1 MVKPMIS
8 NEHNANMT
16 NDLKK
21 IVSDDSLLH
30 FLLDKCKMTVE
41 DAESEIE
48 DMKNKVYLE
57 NHKFNVWQGKD
68 GRWRTYLP
76 DESNKDK
83 RKMIA
88 KGTREKLDSAVI
100 SYYKGV
106 EDKTSERRVTL
117 RTFYQTWLDY
127 KKLKT
132 TSSIYIRRIHN
143 DWEKYYL
150 DDPLIDVPLQ
160 KLTYDRLE
168 EWALKKIRT
177 NELTKKQYYNMTVII
192 RQSLEYAVQKDII
205 AENPFSR
212 VSIDRKL
219 FHSEKKPADETQVF
233 LTDEQPLIEKEAYKD
248 FQETGDTACLA
259 VPFLYQTG
267 LRLGEIVALKESD
280 ITGKYLHIQ
289 RTETKQTEQNPDGSW
304 KPIRYAVVGHTK
316 SEAGDRLVYL
326 SSTARTILQLVIQS
340 NQEHGYYDNGYLFL
354 NANGRIHGRSVDT
367 RIRKYCRYIGID
379 EKSSHKARKTYI
391 SSLIDAGVNINEIR
405 RQVGHEDERTT
416 YRNYCF
422 NRMPQSETENMLE
435 KVLAHR
441 KAEDSEKCNHV

>member
-1 MVKPMIS
+1 MVKPMDRNKNIANSVNNIEKVIS
-8 NEHNANMT
+8 EEP
-16 NDLKK
+16 
-21 IVSDDSLLH
+21 ILH
-30 FLLDKCKMTVE
+30 FLLNKCNMTLE

-48 DMKNKVYLE
+48 DMNNKRYLE
-57 NHKFNVWQGKD
+57 NHKFNIWQGTD

-76 DESNKDK
+76 DHEQKSK

-88 KGTREKLDSAVI
+88 KGTREKLETVII
-100 SYYKGV
+100 SYYK
-106 EDKTSERRVTL
+106 EMDNSTYERRVTL
-117 RTFYQTWLDY
+117 RMFYQTWLNY

-150 DDPLIDVPLQ
+150 DDPLIDIPLQ
-160 KLTYDRLE
+160 KLIYDRLE

-177 NELTKKQYYNMTVII
+177 GGLTKKQYYNMTVIV
-192 RQSLEYAVQKDII
+192 RQALAYAVQKNIL

-219 FHSEKKPADETQVF
+219 FRSDKKPNDETQVF
-233 LTDEQPLIEKEAYKD
+233 LTDEQPLIEREAYRD

-259 VPFLYQTG
+259 IPFLYQTG

-280 ITGKYLHIQ
+280 ISGKYLHIQ
-289 RTETKQTEQNPDGSW
+289 RTETKKAEQNPDGSW
-304 KPIRYAVVGHTK
+304 KPIHYAVAEHAKT
-316 SEAGDRLVYL
+316 EAGGRLVYL
-326 SSTARTILQLVIQS
+326 SSTARNILELVMQS
-340 NQEHGYYDNGYLFL
+340 NRERGFQDHGYLFL

-367 RIRKYCRYIGID
+367 RIRKYCRNIGID
-379 EKSSHKARKTYI
+379 EMSSHKARKTYI

-405 RQVGHEDERTT
+405 KQVGHEDERTT

-435 KVLAHR
+435 KVLTH
-441 KAEDSEKCNHV
+441 KTE